1 VANPTQIVP
10 PRVPLTDERTG
21 VISREWY
28 RFFLHLFDVSGG
40 STNTTSIPD
49 VLSTPLPRQTIPED
63 DSRHLVRQVVAEDD
77 NRPIPNIGGLWASLY
92 ATSAS
97 IPTSYAPAS
106 TAPVTKTAD
115 FTVAS
120 TDQWLINNKAGSTCT
135 VTLPSASSI
144 SGRVLSFQNYQVQL
158 LVSASSDVVPMTG
171 AAAGTAI
178 LAATVGK
185 WATLVSDGTNWVIT
199 QSN

>member
-1 VANPTQIVP
+1 MPNPTQIVP
-10 PRVPLTDERTG
+10 PRVPFTDTRTG
-21 VISREWY
+21 TISREWY
-28 RFFLHLFDVSGG
+28 LFFLHLFNVTGG
-40 STNTTSIPD
+40 GNSSVTMSDLQAAPLFPKPVEYPD
-49 VLSTPLPRQTIPED
+49 TAPQSRQIIVEQDNAPLPNT
-63 DSRHLVRQVVAEDD
+63 
-77 NRPIPNIGGLWASLY
+77 GGLWAALN
-92 ATSAS
+92 AVQAS

-120 TDQWLINNKAGSTCT
+120 TDQWLINNKSGSACT

-144 SGRVLSFQNYQVQL
+144 SGRVLSFQNYQAQQ
-158 LVSASSDVVPMTG
+158 LVSASSNVVPIAG
-171 AAAGTAI
+171 GAAGTAI
-178 LAATVGK
+178 LAATAGK

>member
-1 VANPTQIVP
+1 VANPTQIIP

-21 VISREWY
+21 TISREWY
-28 RFFLHLFDVSGG
+28 RFFLHLFDVTGG
-40 STNTTSIPD
+40 GTNTTSIPD

-63 DSRHLVRQVVAEDD
+63 DSRPLVRQVVAEDD

-92 ATSAS
+92 ATSYAS
-97 IPTSYAPAS
+97 AS

-144 SGRVLSFQNYQVQL
+144 SGRVLSFQNYQAQL
-158 LVSASSDVVPMTG
+158 IVSASSNVVPMSG

>member
-1 VANPTQIVP
+1 VANPTQIIP
-10 PRVPLTDERTG
+10 PRVPLTDERTST
-21 VISREWY
+21 ISREWY
-28 RFFLHLFDVSGG
+28 RFFLHLFDVTGG
-40 STNTTSIPD
+40 GTNTTSIPD

-63 DSRHLVRQVVAEDD
+63 DSRPLARRVAAEDD
-77 NRPIPNIGGLWASLY
+77 NRPTANVGGLWTAIY
-92 ATSAS
+92 AASAS

-115 FTVAS
+115 FTVGAA
-120 TDQWLINNKAGSTCT
+120 DQWLINNKAGSTCT

-144 SGRVLSFQNYQVQL
+144 SGRVLSFQNYQAQL
-158 LVSASSDVVPMTG
+158 IVSASSNVVPMTG

-178 LAATVGK
+178 LAATIGK

>member
-1 VANPTQIVP
+1 MANPTQIIP

-21 VISREWY
+21 TISREWY
-28 RFFLHLFDVSGG
+28 RFFLHLFDVTGG
-40 STNTTSIPD
+40 GTNTTSIPD
-49 VLSTPLPRQTIPED
+49 VLSTPLPRQTILED
-63 DSRHLVRQVVAEDD
+63 DSRPLARRVAAEDD
-77 NRPIPNIGGLWASLY
+77 NRPTANVGGLWTAIY
-92 ATSAS
+92 AASAS
-97 IPTSYAPAS
+97 IPTSS

-144 SGRVLSFQNYQVQL
+144 SGRVLSFQNYQAQL
-158 LVSASSDVVPMTG
+158 IVSASSNVVPMTG

>member
-1 VANPTQIVP
+1 MANPTQIIP

-21 VISREWY
+21 TISREWY
-28 RFFLHLFDVSGG
+28 RFFLHLFDVTGG
-40 STNTTSIPD
+40 GTNTTSIPD
-49 VLSTPLPRQTIPED
+49 IICTHLPRQPIHED
-63 DSRHLVRQVVAEDD
+63 DDRPLARLMVAEDD
-77 NRPIPNIGGLWASLY
+77 TRPIVNTGGLWSALY
-92 ATSAS
+92 TVSDT
-97 IPTSYAPAS
+97 IPVSYAPAS
-106 TAPVTKTAD
+106 TAPVTKSAD
-115 FTVAS
+115 FTVGA
-120 TDQWLINNKAGSTCT
+120 TDQWLINNNAGSTCT

-144 SGRVLSFQNYQVQL
+144 SGRVLSFQNYQAQL

-185 WATLVSDGTNWVIT
+185 WITIVSDGTNWVIT

>member
-1 VANPTQIVP
+1 MANPTQIVP
-10 PRVPLTDERTG
+10 PRVSLTDERTG
-21 VISREWY
+21 TISREWY
-28 RFFLHLFDVSGG
+28 RFFLHLFDVAGG
-40 STNTTSIPD
+40 GTNTTSIPD
-49 VLSTPLPRQTIPED
+49 ILSTPLPRQKIIED
-63 DSRHLVRQVVAEDD
+63 DNRPLTRLMVAEDD
-77 NRPIPNIGGLWASLY
+77 NRPIPNTGGLWSALY
-92 ATSAS
+92 TTSAA
-97 IPTSYAPAS
+97 IPTSFAPAS

-115 FTVAS
+115 FTAGA

-144 SGRVLSFQNYQVQL
+144 SGRVLSFQNYQAQL

-178 LAATVGK
+178 LGATVGK